1 VTDAG
6 AVRGGARSGAG
17 VTEAGAVRGGARSG
31 AGVTEAGAVRGGA
44 RSGAGVTPRGAP
56 RRHLLSIEDLDRPD
70 LERVLDLTDSF
81 AEVSRRRIPRVPAL
95 RGKTVVWL
103 FYEDSTRTRLS
114 FEAAAKQLSADT
126 VNFSV
131 GSSSVNKG
139 ESVRD
144 TVQTIGAMG
153 IDAIVVRHSCAGVPH
168 RVAEWIDASV
178 VNAGD
183 GRHEH
188 PTQALLDLYTARTR
202 LGGLDGARVAIV
214 GDIRHS
220 RVARSDVLAFTAMG
234 AEVVLVAPGP
244 LLPASLEGWPVAVTH
259 DFDSVLGDID
269 VCYLLRMQ
277 LEREAG
283 ASVPS
288 LREFRSEYGLDAARA
303 DRLGA
308 DALIMHPGPMNRGV
322 EIDGDVADRPN
333 AVITEQVANGVAVRM
348 AVLFLL
354 LGAGMD
360 VGGGGRTV
368 AG

>member
-1 VTDAG
+1 MSPDS
-6 AVRGGARSGAG
+6 RGS
-17 VTEAGAVRGGARSG
+17 
-31 AGVTEAGAVRGGA
+31 
-44 RSGAGVTPRGAP
+44 
-56 RRHLLSIEDLDRPD
+56 RRHLLSIADLARPD
-70 LERVLDLTDSF
+70 LERILQLTDSL
-81 AEVSRRRIPRVPAL
+81 AEVSQRRIPRVPAL
-95 RGKTVVWL
+95 RGKTIVWL

-144 TVQTIGAMG
+144 TVETIAAMG

-168 RVAEWIDASV
+168 RIAEWIDASV
-178 VNAGD
+178 INAGD

-188 PTQALLDLYTARTR
+188 PTQALLDLYTARR
-202 LGGLDGARVAIV
+202 HLGGLDGARVAIV

-220 RVARSDVLAFTAMG
+220 RVARSDVLAFTQMG
-234 AEVVLVAPGP
+234 AEVTLVAPRS
-244 LLPASLEGWPVAVTH
+244 LLPPSLVGWPVTVSH

-269 VCYLLRMQ
+269 ICYLLRMQ

-283 ASVPS
+283 SAVPS
-288 LREFRSEYGLDAARA
+288 LREFRAEYGLNSARA
-303 DRLGA
+303 DRLREG
-308 DALIMHPGPMNRGV
+308 ALIMHPGPMNRGV

-333 AVITEQVANGVAVRM
+333 AVIIEQVANGVAVRM

-354 LGAGMD
+354 LGSGMD
-360 VGGGGRTV
+360 LAEGERM
-368 AG
+368 AA